1 MKCKRVVSLFL
12 TLIMVIGI
20 FVIPVNAEDRIKVL
34 LDGQELIFDV
44 PPQLIDNRTMVPMR
58 KIFESLGRSNL
69 SHSIMGH
76 GKQTGETMRSLTSK
90 VASAR
95 KRGSAPYSAAGFRR
109 KIGWRAHLI
118 DRGTGPRYTKTGAYR
133 GFIIPTYFYEKA
145 RIEGE
150 KPAMDVIIDG
160 VQRAVARLSNRG

>member
-1 MKCKRVVSLFL
+1 M
-12 TLIMVIGI
+12 
-20 FVIPVNAEDRIKVL
+20 IKVDL
-34 LDGQELIFDV
+34 QTQEAIEYLVRELPVLMKHKAIQEGV
-44 PPQLIDNRTMVPMR
+44 GNAA

-90 VASAR
+90 VTSAR